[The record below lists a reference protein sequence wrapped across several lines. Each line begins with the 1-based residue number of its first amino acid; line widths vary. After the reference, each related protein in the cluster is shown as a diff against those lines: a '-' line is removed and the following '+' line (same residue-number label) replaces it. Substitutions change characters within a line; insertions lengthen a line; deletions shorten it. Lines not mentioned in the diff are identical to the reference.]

1 MVLAGF
7 DVCCALPTAGVALWS
22 VSWSGPSHVEAEA
35 RRLER
40 TLGMSVTLER
50 VEHPHPGAVRYVG
63 LELAERETGRTVLRC
78 PTVEA
83 EWKEIDDEAGDSR
96 NTLVLVASEPEIEA
110 AGLESLGELLQRMFR
125 RQMSPA
131 EVDVRLVA
139 GRATLCSGETTQ
151 AFSDLQAS
159 VRPAADGIEGLL
171 DFRIVGHDTPEVV
184 RVYMK
189 RNGQADPPALHCE
202 FYTGGGLIPCRV
214 LKEIWPVFDR
224 LGPKSLFGGH
234 LRLVKSEGVWAGELA
249 GRVDRVDLDALSAG
263 RFPHR
268 ITGTAQLTV
277 RHARF
282 GRGRL
287 ERIDG
292 TLVAGPGNVGRSLI
306 DAAVSELG
314 WRLGMATVA
323 SSGMLPYEQL
333 AFDFFVDGGGL
344 QVRGCGVE
352 NVDGII
358 LTDPSGLLLGAPTV
372 QPQPLTALARM
383 AGPRGAAQVPA
394 THEAQ
399 WLVRWLP
406 QAGEAA
412 TDHLTARRPTPGRS
426 LQ

>member
-1 MVLAGF
+1 M
-7 DVCCALPTAGVALWS
+7 
-22 VSWSGPSHVEAEA
+22 
-35 RRLER
+35 ER
-40 TLGMSVTLER
+40 ALGMSVSLAR

-63 LELAERETGRTVLRC
+63 LELAERETGQTVLRC

-83 EWKEIDDEAGDSR
+83 EWKEIDDEGGDSR

-110 AGLESLGELLQRMFR
+110 AGLEPLGELLQRMFR
-125 RQMSPA
+125 RRMSPA

-189 RNGQADPPALHCE
+189 RNAQADPPALHCE

-214 LKEIWPVFDR
+214 LKEIWPVFGR

-234 LRLVKSEGVWAGELA
+234 VRLVQSEGTWAGELA
-249 GRVDRVDLDALSAG
+249 GRVDRVDLDAISSD

-282 GRGRL
+282 GQNRL

-292 TLVAGPGNVGRSLI
+292 TLIAGPGNVGRSLI
-306 DAAVSELG
+306 DAAVNELG
-314 WRLGMATVA
+314 WRLGIATVA
-323 SSGMLPYEQL
+323 TRGMLSYQQL

-344 QVRGCGVE
+344 QVRGRCSDEMAGV
-352 NVDGII
+352 V
-358 LTDPSGLLLGAPTV
+358 LSDPSSGLLLGEPSV

-383 AGPRGAAQVPA
+383 AGPIGAAQVPA

-406 QAGEAA
+406 RTQEAA
-412 TDHLTARRPTPGRS
+412 DHLTARRPTPGRS